1 MIFGQG
7 QGFMIWV
14 HFSKNQGRNFLWFW
28 GDFKILL
35 EVELFKDKYQG
46 AFYFQGGN
54 FSDKVSTFLWLGW
67 TFSFF
72 SHPFLPKNQDP
83 FKNLKKTLFRSRFFD
98 RGNNLSKIIHNFLIA
113 AFSFLLYFSTN
124 VFYFQKLADS
134 LLTFKKAQDRGKTF
148 YFFAKVT
155 FSNQTPL
162 KTPHT
167 HSKNQ
172 EKILKNKKEYS
183 HPQTHSTST

>member
-1 MIFGQG
+1 MIGVDF
-7 QGFMIWV
+7 FIFPAT
-14 HFSKNQGRNFLWFW
+14 HFHQRSSNL
-28 GDFKILL
+28 
-35 EVELFKDKYQG
+35 
-46 AFYFQGGN
+46 
-54 FSDKVSTFLWLGW
+54 
-67 TFSFF
+67 
-72 SHPFLPKNQDP
+72 

-98 RGNNLSKIIHNFLIA
+98 RGNT
-113 AFSFLLYFSTN
+113 FLLYFSTN

>member
-1 MIFGQG
+1 MICDFWSRSG
-7 QGFMIWV
+7 
-14 HFSKNQGRNFLWFW
+14 FLWFRCTSQKIKVATFY
-28 GDFKILL
+28 DFGETLRPSARGGA
-35 EVELFKDKYQG
+35 FQG
-46 AFYFQGGN
+46 SISRSFYFQGGN

-72 SHPFLPKNQDP
+72 SPPFLPKNQGT

-98 RGNNLSKIIHNFLIA
+98 RGNTLSKIIHNFLIV

-155 FSNQTPL
+155 FSNQTP
-162 KTPHT
+162 
-167 HSKNQ
+167 SKNPLLHPP
-172 EKILKNKKEYS
+172 LKKSRKNLQK
-183 HPQTHSTST
+183 